1 MAADIGMGYFERPDN
16 AGGYGW
22 AARGIEAKGK
32 NWHEHYA

>member
-16 AGGYGW
+16 AGGHGW

-32 NWHEHYA
+32 NWHEH